1 MVCFRSPPNESA
13 RFSGFAVLC
22 ARLLFSARAFAW
34 LIVIAELCQSGTAT
48 AADAPSPDHVAFFEK
63 EIRPILIARCF
74 ECHAG
79 EVKKGDVLLDS
90 REALVK
96 EGDAGPVLVPGKP
109 DESRLLE
116 VLTHTDAVKMPPA
129 GKLPVDEIAKLTEW
143 VRQGAV
149 FPKSATGGT
158 FGPATP
164 EGIAAARKT
173 HWAYQ
178 PVVMPAVP
186 AVKDTAWA
194 LTEIDR
200 FVLAKLEAAG
210 LEPQPQ
216 VDRPTLLRRLS
227 FDLLGLPP
235 DLNDAEVQTFLR
247 DDSPAAVERLVD
259 HLLDDPAYGERW
271 GRHWLDVAR
280 YADTKGYVFTEERKY
295 PYSYTYR
302 DYVVD
307 AFNRDLPYD
316 RFVREQLAADRLPAE
331 QLAAEHNRPLAGLG
345 FLTVGRRFSN
355 NIHDII
361 DDRIDVVTR
370 GFLGMSVTCARCH
383 DHKYDPLPTADYY
396 SLYAIFNSSEEP
408 GELPSLGE
416 PKQSAEFD
424 AFQKQLAEREGDLAR
439 HTDELRSKLIEK
451 YTGEAREYLVDAVC
465 KIVKQPYPTDKGLSL
480 KPEETRDVVVNRWIQ
495 LLNSSNDPNH
505 PVWGPLA
512 RYRAIMKERFDDE
525 KGNVTDTI
533 KGLAIEGEKR
543 VNPRVRALFETV
555 PASMVEVA
563 LRYGEVLR
571 AVHEE
576 WRNTLK
582 NAPADK
588 QPTALS
594 DPAAEELRQVLYA
607 ENAPPRFT
615 KDELPRIVNRDERN
629 KIRDR
634 QKKIDAL
641 KATSPGAPPRAMV
654 LVDRPN
660 PTNVR
665 IFKRGNPGNQG
676 DEVPRRGLRVLYE
689 TDAPVFNEGSG
700 RRELAELIT
709 SPTNPLTSRVIV
721 NRVWAQHF
729 GNGLVRTTSDFG
741 IRGERPSHPE
751 LLDHLAATFVADGW
765 SLKRLHRRILTSRV
779 FQQASVPRA
788 NHPGETA
795 DPENRLLWKMNRR
808 RLEFE
813 AMRDSLLAV
822 SGKLDATVGGRPV
835 DLLAEPFTTR
845 RTVYGFIDRQ
855 DLPGLF
861 RVFDFASPDV
871 STPQRPTT
879 TVPQQALFAMN
890 SPFVAEQ
897 ARAVAT
903 LADIKSAATTED
915 RVRLVYRHVLRRDA
929 DADELR
935 MGVEYLTKF
944 DKPTTTAPAWQYG
957 WGIIDEGQK
966 KVTAF
971 HPLAHFAEGMY
982 RGGQKLPDER
992 IGWVLWHNN
1001 GGHPGH
1007 GTGQSAIRRFSV
1019 PDAGAVTL
1027 TGKLGH
1033 TADQGDGVRARVVSS
1048 IRGVLGEWTARKS
1061 DTDTPLS
1068 RFAVVEGELLD
1079 FVVDSV
1085 TDENSDGFTW
1095 PVRLEFETTDTRQA
1109 GGVKQV
1115 FDSQADFKGP
1125 SAAPTRTDRLERY
1138 VQALLATNEFVF
1150 VD

>member
-1 MVCFRSPPNESA
+1 MYRTASASRQALFAFVLATASTLPPRE
-13 RFSGFAVLC
+13 GL
-22 ARLLFSARAFAW
+22 
-34 LIVIAELCQSGTAT
+34 
-48 AADAPSPDHVAFFEK
+48 AADAPSPEHEAFFEK

-79 EVKKGDVLLDS
+79 EVKKGGVLLDS

-109 DESRLLE
+109 EESRFLE
-116 VLTHTDAVKMPPA
+116 VLSHTDTVKMPPA
-129 GKLPVDEIAKLTEW
+129 GKLPADEIARLTEW
-143 VRQGAV
+143 VRQGAA
-149 FPKSATGGT
+149 FPKSPTGGT

-178 PVVMPAVP
+178 PVVAPVVP
-186 AVKDTAWA
+186 TVRNAAWA
-194 LTEIDR
+194 LTDSDR
-200 FVLAKLEAAG
+200 FVLAKLEAEG
-210 LEPQPQ
+210 LEPQRQ
-216 VDRPTLLRRLS
+216 ADRPTLLRRLS

-235 DLNDAEVQTFLR
+235 DLNEAEVQAFLR
-247 DDSPAAVERLVD
+247 DESPVAVERLVD
-259 HLLDDPAYGERW
+259 HYLAKPAYGERW

-316 RFVREQLAADRLPAE
+316 RFVREQLAADRLPAD

-370 GFLGMSVTCARCH
+370 GFLGLSVTCARCH

-408 GELPSLGE
+408 GDLPALGE
-416 PKQSAEFD
+416 PKQSAEYD
-424 AFQKQLAEREGDLAR
+424 VFQKQLAEREGELAR
-439 HTDELRSKLIEK
+439 YNEELRNKLIEK

-465 KIVKQPYPTDKGLSL
+465 KITKQPYPLDKGLSL
-480 KPEETRDVVVNRWIQ
+480 KPDETRDAVVNRWIQ

-525 KGNVTDTI
+525 KGDVTDTI
-533 KGLAIEGEKR
+533 KGLAVEGDKR
-543 VNPRVRALFETV
+543 INARVRAAFETV
-555 PASMVEVA
+555 PANMVDVA
-563 LRYGEVLR
+563 LRYGELLR
-571 AVHEE
+571 GIHDE

-582 NAPADK
+582 NAPADQ
-588 QPTALS
+588 QPSALP
-594 DPAAEELRQVLYA
+594 DAVAEELRQVLYA

-615 KDELPRIVNRDERN
+615 KEELPRIVNRDERN
-629 KIRDR
+629 KLRER

-689 TDAPVFNEGSG
+689 TDAPLFNSGSG
-700 RRELAELIT
+700 RQELAELIAN
-709 SPTNPLTSRVIV
+709 PANPLTARVIV

-729 GNGLVRTTSDFG
+729 GTGLVRTTSDFG

-779 FQQASVPRA
+779 FQQASVASPS
-788 NHPGETA
+788 HPGATR
-795 DPENRLLWKMNRR
+795 DPENRLLWRMNRR

-822 SGKLDATVGGRPV
+822 SGKLDAAVGGRPV

-855 DLPGLF
+855 DLPGLY

-890 SPFVAEQ
+890 SPFVSEQ
-897 ARAVAT
+897 ARAVTA
-903 LADIKSAATTED
+903 LADIKGASTPKE
-915 RVRLVYRHVLRRDA
+915 RVRHVYRHVLRRDA
-929 DADELR
+929 DPDELR
-935 MGVEYLTKF
+935 LGVEYLTRF
-944 DKPTTTAPAWQYG
+944 DKPSTTIPAWQYG
-957 WGIIDEGQK
+957 WGILDEGQK

-982 RGGQKLPDER
+982 RGGQKLPDEK

-1019 PDAGAVTL
+1019 PDAGTVTMA
-1027 TGKLGH
+1027 GKLGH
-1033 TADQGDGVRARVVSS
+1033 AADQGDGVRARVVSS
-1048 IRGVLGEWTARKS
+1048 LRGVIGEWSVRKS
-1061 DTDTPLS
+1061 EVDTPLS
-1068 RFAVVEGELLD
+1068 RFEVAEGEVLD

-1095 PVRLEFETTDTRQA
+1095 PVRLELATTDTETA
-1109 GGVKQV
+1109 GGVTQV
-1115 FDSQADFKGP
+1115 FDSHADFAGP

-1138 VQALLATNEFVF
+1138 VQALMATNEFVF